1 MTERPSY
8 VVAGLI
14 AKHRELAGVIA
25 ELQRQ
30 LDQHRADLSHIDGVL
45 RILAS
50 NLDPNTIKPKRP
62 YRRTLYFERHELSRL
77 ILAALRTT
85 TEPLTVDDLAIRA
98 MTEKGFDLT
107 DAILRTAIRDQVGL
121 VVKRLNHGGTIENVG
136 TGREQVETNRYGARR
151 SVIKL
156 TEMKEG
162 VTLKNAD
169 ERKQRDADKYLS
181 PKMRDVRVT
190 TEKLDKP

>member
-14 AKHRELAGVIA
+14 AKRRELAGVIA

-62 YRRTLYFERHELSRL
+62 YRRTLYFERHET
-77 ILAALRTT
+77 LATDPCG
-85 TEPLTVDDLAIRA
+85 TENHHRAVD
-98 MTEKGFDLT
+98 
-107 DAILRTAIRDQVGL
+107 
-121 VVKRLNHGGTIENVG
+121 
-136 TGREQVETNRYGARR
+136 RR
-151 SVIKL
+151 
-156 TEMKEG
+156 
-162 VTLKNAD
+162 
-169 ERKQRDADKYLS
+169 
-181 PKMRDVRVT
+181 
-190 TEKLDKP
+190 